1 MKYLFLDIDGVLNST
16 RSCFVKIGPNLA
28 TSEAVRELA
37 QRIPGGLP
45 YGVTFALKCVDPICV
60 ELVNRLLKESEA
72 TLVLSSSHRS
82 HLTDE
87 HTPYG
92 SKGHLGRL
100 RLYLECM
107 GLYVPMR
114 FDITPMLH
122 RTRGEEVE
130 AFFETNELPEHG
142 GAGPGWLAGLAY
154 VILDDGADF
163 KGYQP
168 LVCVDATNGLSFEN
182 YAAACIELHIS
193 EPSNIIV

>member
-37 QRIPGGLP
+37 QRVSGGLP

-60 ELVNRLLKESEA
+60 ELVNRLLKESGA
-72 TLVLSSSHRS
+72 TLVLSSSHRT
-82 HLTDE
+82 HLTDA
-87 HTPYG
+87 HTPYA

-107 GLYVPMR
+107 GLYVPMN
-114 FDITPMLH
+114 FDVTPVLH
-122 RTRGEEVE
+122 KPRGQEVE
-130 AFFETNELPEHG
+130 EFFETNELPENGGHG
-142 GAGPGWLAGLAY
+142 HPAY

-163 KGYQP
+163 HNYQP
-168 LVCVDATNGLSFEN
+168 LVCVDASNGLSFEN
-182 YAAACIELHIS
+182 FASACTVLNIS
-193 EPSNIIV
+193 EPSTIIV

>member
-37 QRIPGGLP
+37 QRVSGGLP

-60 ELVNRLLKESEA
+60 ELVNRLLKESGA
-72 TLVLSSSHRS
+72 TLVLSSSHRT

-87 HTPYG
+87 HTPFG
-92 SKGHLGRL
+92 SVTHLGRL
-100 RLYLECM
+100 RHYLECM
-107 GLYVPMR
+107 GLYVPMN
-114 FDITPMLH
+114 FDVTPVLH
-122 RTRGEEVE
+122 RPRGEEVE
-130 AFFETNELPEHG
+130 EFFETNELPE
-142 GAGPGWLAGLAY
+142 AY

-163 KGYQP
+163 HNYQP

-182 YAAACIELHIS
+182 FAAACTLLHIS
-193 EPSNIIV
+193 EPSTIIV